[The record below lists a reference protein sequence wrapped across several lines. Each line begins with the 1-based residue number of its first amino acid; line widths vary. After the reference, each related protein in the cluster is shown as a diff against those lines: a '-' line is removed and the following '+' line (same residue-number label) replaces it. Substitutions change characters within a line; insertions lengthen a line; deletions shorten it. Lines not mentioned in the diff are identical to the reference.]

1 MLRAACRFPT
11 FPMPRLLSRLRDFLL
26 FFATASLFGACLTAK
41 LRTGSYGL
49 EMPQAPYIYMY
60 ERADFFLDAMFAGL
74 VATAALAL
82 AERLWRARLPAPG
95 RAALVAVAAL
105 LAIYLGPPNP
115 QVFGNTWARGE
126 ATFELFLDQWDI
138 ALPLALAAA
147 VVRGVLRRTAG
158 SRR

>member
-49 EMPQAPYIYMY
+49 EMPQAPYIY

-82 AERLWRARLPAPG
+82 AERLWRARLSAPG

-126 ATFELFLDQWDI
+126 ATFELFLGQWDI
-138 ALPLALAAA
+138 ALPLALSAA